1 MKHIWTVLCQSSST
15 DTETKLLSIFNC
27 LEALNMEVDKT
38 KLTPGNK
45 IMTPISFQM
54 ISFWSLEDFDKA
66 SRLEIRVELVSPE
79 GEILNKFEKEYEV
92 KKGTKRFRN
101 SINFNGLTVVGSGR
115 YIMRVN
121 QKNMSSKKFEVVSE
135 IPLDLD
141 ILYKSFK

>member
-1 MKHIWTVLCQSSST
+1 
-15 DTETKLLSIFNC
+15 
-27 LEALNMEVDKT
+27 MEVDKT